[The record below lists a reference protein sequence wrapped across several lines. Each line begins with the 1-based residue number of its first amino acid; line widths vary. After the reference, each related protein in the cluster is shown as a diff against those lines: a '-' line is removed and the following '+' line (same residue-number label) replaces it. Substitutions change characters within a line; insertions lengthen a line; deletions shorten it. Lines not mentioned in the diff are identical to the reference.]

1 MGGRLGAVGRNDD
14 ERAELTTTRGTV
26 HLVAGRFTSLPARMR
41 VPAFIRNHKLATA
54 LIVVILAPIVIMTIW
69 TTASL
74 GYSYSSGERA
84 GYLQK
89 ISKRGWLCKTW
100 EGEIQ
105 LLANPGTAPE
115 RFAFS
120 IRSDSIA
127 TMLNRLNGQKVVVTY
142 DQHKGVPGS
151 CFGDT
156 EYYVT
161 AVRAVS
167 GP

>member
-1 MGGRLGAVGRNDD
+1 
-14 ERAELTTTRGTV
+14 
-26 HLVAGRFTSLPARMR
+26 MR
-41 VPAFIRNHKLATA
+41 VPAFIRNHKLVTA
-54 LIVVILAPIVIMTIW
+54 LVIVVVAPIVVMTIW

-74 GYSYSSGERA
+74 EYSYSSGERA

-127 TMLNRLNGQKVVVTY
+127 SVLNRLNGQKVVVTY

-161 AVRAVS
+161 GARAVS